1 MLPCNPVTLPP
12 FSGLQSAL
20 CFMSCAPCSMLYAK
34 HFVTMLPCNL
44 ATLSGRRSPVSLF
57 RFLFLLFLL
66 AFAVSNQAQ
75 TIETNFSMPLKDVL
89 AEVGSRFG
97 VQFNCDSKLAD
108 TIQIQFAKW
117 RFRDDLENTLYNIL
131 SPLNLVFNKSKDGSY
146 QIDRFRY
153 HIRPVA
159 EGERHLERLLSLY
172 SDKEQWESRKNEL
185 RACILKALNL
195 SPGPKRGPLN
205 PIATKKEKMAG
216 YTVEHVA
223 LESLPGVY
231 VSGSLYKPVK
241 LTGKH
246 PAILLAQG
254 HGEDQ
259 HYGESSQK
267 LAATLARMG
276 AVVFSYDMFAKGE
289 SGLQFAFDDHR
300 TDIAPTI
307 QTWNSSRVLDYVS
320 SLPEVDTTRI
330 AMTGASGGGTQTFL
344 LTALD
349 PRIDVSVPVIMVSSW
364 FYGGC
369 PCESGR
375 PIHACGV
382 WGTNNVEIAAMA
394 SPRPLL
400 VVSDGGDWTA
410 NVPEIE
416 FPYLQKIYTLYQKQ
430 ELVENVHLP
439 NEVHD
444 YGPSKR
450 IAVYEFMAK
459 QFGLNTSKV
468 KDSSGHFDETP
479 VTVQRREH
487 MLVFGKNGEKL
498 PAQAIHGLDR
508 LRELFQ

>member
-1 MLPCNPVTLPP
+1 MLTCKPVILQPC
-12 FSGLQSAL
+12 
-20 CFMSCAPCSMLYAK
+20 
-34 HFVTMLPCNL
+34 H
-44 ATLSGRRSPVSLF
+44 LF
-57 RFLFLLFLL
+57 RFPVSFFRFPFLLLL
-66 AFAVSNQAQ
+66 LSIAVNLPAQ
-75 TIETNFSMPLKDVL
+75 TIQNNFSMPLKDVL
-89 AEVGSRFG
+89 KEVETRFG
-97 VQFNCDSKLAD
+97 VQINYDSKLVD
-108 TIQIQFAKW
+108 TVQVEFAQW
-117 RFRDDLENTLYNIL
+117 RFRDDLEKTLYNIL
-131 SPLNLVFNKSKDGSY
+131 SPLDLVFNESNDGTY
-146 QIDRFRY
+146 RIDRFRY

-159 EGERHLERLLSLY
+159 EGKKHLERLLSLY
-172 SDKEQWESRKNEL
+172 SGQGQWESRKKEL
-185 RACILKALNL
+185 RQCILKKLNL
-195 SPGPKRGPLN
+195 WQEPQRGPLN
-205 PIATKKEKMAG
+205 PITTEKEKMAG

-231 VSGSLYKPVK
+231 VSGSLYRPAKVK
-241 LTGKH
+241 GKH
-246 PAILLAQG
+246 PAVLLAQG

-276 AVVFSYDMFAKGE
+276 AIVFSYDMFAKGE
-289 SGLQFAFDDHR
+289 SGLQFAFEDHR
-300 TDIAPTI
+300 TDIAPTM
-307 QTWNSSRVLDYVS
+307 QTWNSSRVLDYLS
-320 SLPEVDTTRI
+320 SLSEVDTTRI

-349 PRIDVSVPVIMVSSW
+349 RRIDISAPVIMVSSW

-375 PIHACGV
+375 PIHACGE

-416 FPYLQKIYTLYQKQ
+416 FPYLQKIYAFYQKP

-439 NEVHD
+439 DEFHD

-450 IAVYEFMAK
+450 LAVYGFLVK
-459 QFGLNTSKV
+459 YLGLDASKV
-468 KDSSGHFDETP
+468 SDEKGSFDESV
-479 VTVQRREH
+479 VTVQKRED

-498 PAQAIHGLDR
+498 PAHAIHGLDQ
-508 LRELFQ
+508 LKKLFPGM